1 MNANLENKLAEYEA
15 KFNEIFPVF
24 QAPDD
29 EKEVIAI
36 IDNAIKAGKPYEP
49 EFEEDAIY

>member
-1 MNANLENKLAEYEA
+1 MNLENKLAEYEA

-29 EKEVIAI
+29 EKRSLL
-36 IDNAIKAGKPYEP
+36 
-49 EFEEDAIY
+49 